1 MLFKNWFT
9 VACSK
14 INELG
19 NYFIFV
25 FILLTLVSIYSRN
38 IKEIIVSLCFTTF
51 VIWFKIFVDR
61 NVSRGILSWK
71 YIDGIFYVTTSTSN
85 VLYTINR
92 IDRMVIHDF
101 TFTLYGDFTKTYLE
115 DMKEDKYSLY
125 FQSPIYNE
133 NVVELQLYFIFQPD
147 IVASLCQ
154 MYEDRGWEI
163 EFKEWREDHMYELA
177 GFSEFLETYFPKV
190 SNSKE
195 FAKNK
200 ILGIKDCSK
209 GSVYSNLYNRRYT
222 FSYRY
227 GGNIGYIYTYAFKIF
242 VPMYSVD
249 ADYDSIEL
257 KGDRRGLIELCGS
270 YVSDYNDFTVS
281 LDRRNLNFN
290 MSSKLSILL
299 SSAYEVDIFDGL
311 RLFISEGYRNSY

>member
-1 MLFKNWFT
+1 M
-9 VACSK
+9 
-14 INELG
+14 
-19 NYFIFV
+19 
-25 FILLTLVSIYSRN
+25 
-38 IKEIIVSLCFTTF
+38 
-51 VIWFKIFVDR
+51 
-61 NVSRGILSWK
+61 SWE

-85 VLYTINR
+85 VLYVVNR

-163 EFKEWREDHMYELA
+163 EFKEWGKDHMYELA

-190 SNSKE
+190 SDPKE
-195 FAKNK
+195 FAENK
-200 ILGIKDCSK
+200 ILDIKDCIE
-209 GSVYSNLYNRRYT
+209 GSIDVNLYNRGFT
-222 FSYRY
+222 FCYRY
-227 GGNIGYIYTYAFKIF
+227 KGSIDYIYTYTVTIF
-242 VPMYSVD
+242 VPMYSID
-249 ADYDSIEL
+249 IDYDSIEL
-257 KGDRRGLIELCGS
+257 ERDQGGLIELCVS
-270 YVSDYNDFTVS
+270 YSSEYNDFTVS
-281 LDRRNLNFN
+281 LDKRSLYLS

-299 SSAYEVDIFDGL
+299 SSAYEVDISDGL